1 MWVRSMEGQ
10 LQAPDSGSDVET
22 QPGKKL
28 TIQAIPRETVDLQ
41 LVHEQQPQVQPAWT
55 ESFNSEAL
63 RLLLAT
69 TFPNAQPSSWWL
81 SGASTSS
88 GPGQSFQISL
98 TVVYTRKRGKQGRKA
113 SNPPLAQLRPSKPL
127 VFKKTSKTKGKNLML
142 QDGSSSVTPDTLEG
156 LRTSPR
162 IRSLLDGHRKPV

>member
-1 MWVRSMEGQ
+1 MEGQ

-88 GPGQSFQISL
+88 RPGQSFHISL
-98 TVVYTRKRGKQGRKA
+98 TVGCNVEPAPGQ
-113 SNPPLAQLRPSKPL
+113 LAIRISEVPWDQNRE
-127 VFKKTSKTKGKNLML
+127 
-142 QDGSSSVTPDTLEG
+142 SSYP
-156 LRTSPR
+156 
-162 IRSLLDGHRKPV
+162 

>member
-1 MWVRSMEGQ
+1 M
-10 LQAPDSGSDVET
+10 
-22 QPGKKL
+22 KKL
-28 TIQAIPRETVDLQ
+28 NQERNRPYKQSQESLQ
-41 LVHEQQPQVQPAWT
+41 TSSWCMNSSPKSNLDGQ
-55 ESFNSEAL
+55 SFNSEVL